1 MGFFSQYHLFRE
13 KQSNVIQLL
22 KCIWATM
29 EILLILLPFEKIVRY
44 DCRDYSLKFCVSLW
58 TAMLLVMV
66 NM

>member
-1 MGFFSQYHLFRE
+1 
-13 KQSNVIQLL
+13 
-22 KCIWATM
+22 M